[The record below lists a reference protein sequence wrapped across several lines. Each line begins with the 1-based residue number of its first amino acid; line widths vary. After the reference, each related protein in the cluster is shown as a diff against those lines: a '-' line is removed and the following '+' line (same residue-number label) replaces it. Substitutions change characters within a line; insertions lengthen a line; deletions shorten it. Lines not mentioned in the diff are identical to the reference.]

1 MMKAVFKKKYFWN
14 IVCLLCGLF
23 LIGFFVFIRIVDSE
37 ATSAGYYD
45 VILGGVICTF
55 SILFLLHNF
64 KAYLLIDGR
73 HITGRYNWF
82 RKFDFDISEVAY
94 AQFVDKTLTIL
105 LKDGK
110 QHLLT
115 GIENAFAI
123 CFTLRRIMPFEPFKD
138 IRQAMGELEQMKAM
152 RRKRIMRLIL
162 CIVFMFLYI
171 FITTALTGFRELD
184 EFGHVDWVFFFLM
197 VVMELVT
204 MVVMFYYAGRV
215 GKGNMPIE
223 RQKYGI
229 RRSIVETS
237 PLLPGYVKGVYTD
250 ENYTGR
256 LTLLG
261 YQNNESVYYVVQEFD
276 SNYRLETV
284 HKSETYQSA
293 DDIPNGLDSLVDI
306 TETVLS

>member
-14 IVCLLCGLF
+14 IVCLLCGLS
-23 LIGFFVFIRIVDSE
+23 LMGLFIFIKMVDSE
-37 ATSAGYYD
+37 ATTEVYSG
-45 VILGGVICTF
+45 VVLGGIICAF
-55 SILFLLHNF
+55 SILFLFHNF

-82 RKFDFDISEVAY
+82 KTMDFDISEVTY
-94 AQFVDKTLTIL
+94 SQFVDKTLTIL
-105 LKDGK
+105 LKSGK
-110 QHLLT
+110 QHLIT
-115 GIENAFAI
+115 GIENTLAI
-123 CFTLRRIMPFEPFKD
+123 CFTLRRIMPFEPYKD
-138 IRQAMGELEQMKAM
+138 IRQAMKELEQMKAL
-152 RRKRIMRLIL
+152 RRKRIIRLAL

-184 EFGHVDWVFFFLM
+184 EFSHTDWVLFFLM
-197 VVMELVT
+197 VVMEIVT
-204 MVVMFYYAGRV
+204 MCVMFYYAGMT
-215 GKGNMPIE
+215 GKGNLPIE

-261 YQNNESVYYVVQEFD
+261 NPSDESVYYVVQEFD
-276 SNYRLETV
+276 TNYRLETV
-284 HKSETYQSA
+284 HKSEIYKSA
-293 DDIPNGLDSLVDI
+293 EDIPNGFDSLIDI
-306 TETVLS
+306 TEIVLS

>member
-14 IVCLLCGLF
+14 IVCLVCGLF
-23 LIGFFVFIRIVDSE
+23 LIGFFVFIRAVDSE

-45 VILGGVICTF
+45 LILGGGICLF
-55 SILFLLHNF
+55 SLLVLFHNF
-64 KAYLLIDGR
+64 KAYLCIDGR

-82 RKFDFDISEVAY
+82 RKLDFDISEVTY
-94 AQFVDKTLTIL
+94 AQFGDKTLTIL
-105 LKDGK
+105 LKNGK

-115 GIENAFAI
+115 GMENALAI
-123 CFTLRRIMPFEPFKD
+123 CFTLRRIMPFAPFKD
-138 IRQAMGELEQMKAM
+138 IRQAMEELEQMKVL
-152 RRKRIMRLIL
+152 RRKRMMRLIL

-171 FITTALTGFRELD
+171 FITTALTGLRELD
-184 EFGHVDWVFFFLM
+184 EFSHMDWVFFFLM

-261 YQNNESVYYVVQEFD
+261 YPSNASVYYVVQEID
-276 SNYRLETV
+276 TNYHLQMV
-284 HKSETYQSA
+284 HKSETYKSIE
-293 DDIPNGLDSLVDI
+293 DIPN
-306 TETVLS
+306 

>member
-1 MMKAVFKKKYFWN
+1 MMKAVFKKKFFWN

-23 LIGFFVFIRIVDSE
+23 LMGLFIFIKVVDSE
-37 ATSAGYYD
+37 ATSEVYSG
-45 VILGGVICTF
+45 VILGGIICAC
-55 SILFLLHNF
+55 SILFLFHNY

-82 RKFDFDISEVAY
+82 KRIDFDISEVTY
-94 AQFVDKTLTIL
+94 SQFVDKTLTIL
-105 LKDGK
+105 LENGK
-110 QHLLT
+110 QHLIT
-115 GIENAFAI
+115 GIENTLAI

-138 IRQAMGELEQMKAM
+138 IQQAMEELEQLKSM
-152 RRKRIMRLIL
+152 RRKRIFRLLL

-171 FITTALTGFRELD
+171 FITTFLTGFRELD
-184 EFGHVDWVFFFLM
+184 EFNPMDWALFFLM

-204 MVVMFYYAGRV
+204 MFVLFYYAGMT

-261 YQNNESVYYVVQEFD
+261 YPNDEAVYYVVQEFD
-276 SNYRLETV
+276 ANYRLETI
-284 HKSETYQSA
+284 HKSETYKSA

-306 TETVLS
+306 TEVVLS